1 MKKVVVLAFN
11 NCLTSSVI
19 GVLDVLEICNNF
31 WKIQENTEQNY
42 FEVQLVTVNGK
53 PVSSFNSI
61 PIKPACSLKEINNVD
76 LIIIPPVM
84 NKIDQ
89 ALREN
94 VHLIS
99 WLVKLHSQGSTI
111 ASICTGI
118 FFLGEAGLLYGK
130 KATTNPLVASLFQES
145 YPGVQLDLYQIL
157 IDEGDII
164 TSGPTY
170 AFVDLM
176 IYLVEKYCGL
186 EVALQCSKLLLH
198 DKNRTKQTPYFM
210 ASIQRSHQDEE
221 IKKIQDWLETNCTKR
236 TLAIELVANQFHM
249 SPRNMVRRFR
259 KVTGCTPLV
268 YLQKLRVDIAKEK
281 LERTQLSIDEITN
294 DVGYTDSKSF
304 GRLFKRHTSLSLTE
318 YRNRFSSRYV
328 GLR

>member
-31 WKIQENTEQNY
+31 WKVQENTERNY
-42 FEVQLVTVNGK
+42 FEVRLSTVHGA
-53 PVSSFNSI
+53 PISSFNSI
-61 PIKPACSLKEINNVD
+61 PINPMSSLNEIKNAD

-84 NKIDQ
+84 DKIDQ
-89 ALREN
+89 AIREN
-94 VHLIS
+94 ADLIP
-99 WLVKLHSQGSTI
+99 WLIDLHSRGSTI

-118 FFLGEAGLLYGK
+118 FFIGESGLLNGR
-130 KATTNPLVASLFQES
+130 KATTNPLVAPLFQKY
-145 YPGVQLDLYQIL
+145 YPKIQLDLCQIL

-176 IYLVEKYCGL
+176 VYLVEKYCGL

-198 DKNRTKQTPYFM
+198 DKNRSKQMPYFM
-210 ASIQRSHQDEE
+210 SSIPRSHQDEE
-221 IKKIQDWLETNCTKR
+221 IRNVQDWLEDNCTKSML
-236 TLAIELVANQFHM
+236 TIESVASQFNM

-259 KVTGCTPLV
+259 KETGYTPLV
-268 YLQKLRVDIAKEK
+268 YLQKLRVDLAKKK
-281 LERTQLSIDEITN
+281 LEITQLSIEEITYET
-294 DVGYTDSKSF
+294 GYTDSKSF
-304 GRLFKRHTSLSLTE
+304 GRLFKKHTSLSLSE
-318 YRNRFSSRYV
+318 YRKRFSSRYT
-328 GLR
+328 